1 MRVSLK
7 LPEMNDEIACN
18 DDVLRVREFTLDERM
33 MNSPE
38 GIASRVHF
46 ELVERMKQEEPTL
59 LRAVFV
65 NE

>member
-7 LPEMNDEIACN
+7 LPGMNDEIACN
-18 DDVLRVREFTLDERM
+18 DDILRVREFTLDERM
-33 MNSPE
+33 VSSPE
-38 GIASRVHF
+38 GIASRVHH
-46 ELVERMKQEEPTL
+46 ELVKRMRKEEPTL